1 MTVFQFG
8 GPERFAHQKAGLK
21 KIIENKGTAA
31 LLFEPGL
38 GKGHPLSE
46 KVLTPFGWR
55 RVGDLKVGS
64 AVIGSKGRAIEVTGI
79 YDRGVLDVYRVT
91 MHDGGSVLVDGDHL
105 WKVGRKQRD
114 GMILWTVKDTR
125 TLMAEAREDDGRM
138 TVQYCIPA
146 AVNVRSAIPTESLP
160 IEPYLLGH
168 MLSRGSD
175 EAQRIPEKM
184 LVASLGDRRGM
195 LAALVETSDLETRR
209 GAVFVTRYREAAEGV
224 RRLAWSLGL
233 AVQLLDRSWE
243 GHPQFRVVMHK
254 DRHPLRWIR
263 SIAPA
268 GQEHVRCISV
278 DAKDRLYVAND
289 WIVTHNTATVVDYAS
304 LLALQEQVARIL
316 VIAPLAAVDQW
327 ALQAP
332 RWASPQVNVWAEAL
346 GGSVTQKLEAL
357 QARGGLPPASP
368 TGGYGPKKAF
378 TNHNMHG
385 HRSIAVGARLD
396 GREIPSDEVWPTGL
410 SRFNQGDLPLLQI
423 EALNIDVLS
432 QRRAEGSRTTADR
445 TLDAI
450 RKFGPHLVVI
460 DESHLIKSVSSN
472 VSRLAARIG
481 RQSQRRIIL
490 TGTVMPKN
498 PLDVFAQWRF
508 LDPKAFG
515 RNGKDATFT
524 EFKNEYAVMGGFMGY
539 EVKGFRNL
547 DHMQK
552 IMGQRA
558 AVALK
563 AEALDLPKTTD
574 VVVPVHLSTAE
585 ERAYEAMKKRLQA
598 ILLSGRS
605 STAMGRLA
613 QMMRL
618 RQITAGHLP
627 DDDGNVEVI
636 GKSKAKTVASI
647 VNDTLDGENRIVV
660 FAVFRREIEQIRQ
673 EIARSDTVVLTIT
686 GDTDPEERLAMRRRF
701 GSEDPQRIVLV
712 AQIQTLSL
720 AVNELVTASNAVF
733 ASLSTKRDE
742 WVQARD
748 RLNRLGQTRPCTFW
762 YALVPGTVDEVQYK
776 VYEDRSNLERSVLTH
791 VLDGNPELVGKV
803 VAADGEEGPDD
814 GE

>member
-1 MTVFQFG
+1 MTKFEFG

-21 KIIENKGTAA
+21 KIIEGKGTAA

-55 RVGDLKVGS
+55 RVGDLKIGS
-64 AVIGSKGRAIEVTGI
+64 AVIGSKGRSIEVTGV

-91 MHDGGSVLVDGDHL
+91 LRDGGSVAVDGDHL

-125 TLMAEAREDDGRM
+125 TLMSEADEAGRM
-138 TVQYCIPA
+138 TVQYCIPVA
-146 AVNVRSAIPTESLP
+146 ENIRSSVLTESLP
-160 IEPYLLGH
+160 IEPFLLGH
-168 MLSRGSD
+168 LLSRGVED
-175 EAQRIPEKM
+175 APKRIPERM
-184 LVASLGDRRGM
+184 LEASLVDRRAL
-195 LAALVETSDLETRR
+195 LAAMVETADLETRR
-209 GAVFVTRYREAAEGV
+209 GAVFVTKELEVAEGA
-224 RRLAWSLGL
+224 RSLAWSLGL
-233 AVQLLDRSWE
+233 DAQLLDRSWD
-243 GHPQFRVVMHK
+243 GHPQYRVVMHK
-254 DRHPLRWIR
+254 DRRPLRWIE
-263 SIAPA
+263 SIVPA
-268 GQEHVRCISV
+268 GREHVRCISV

-304 LLALQEQVARIL
+304 LLALQEQAARVL

-368 TGGYGPKKAF
+368 TGGYGPGKAF
-378 TNHNMHG
+378 TDHNMHG

-396 GREIPSDEVWPTGL
+396 GQEVPSEDVWPTGL
-410 SRFNQGDLPLLQI
+410 ERFSQSDLPLLQI

-432 QRRAEGSRTTADR
+432 QRRAEGSKTTADR

-481 RQSQRRIIL
+481 RQVQRRIIL

-515 RNGKDATFT
+515 HGGKAATFS
-524 EFKNEYAVMGGFMGY
+524 EFKSEYAVMGGFMGY

-552 IMGQRA
+552 VMAQRA
-558 AVALK
+558 SVALK
-563 AEALDLPKTTD
+563 AEALDLPEMTD
-574 VVVPVHLSTAE
+574 VVVPVHLSAAE
-585 ERAYEAMKKRLQA
+585 ERAYIGMKKRLQA
-598 ILLSGRS
+598 TLLSGQS

-627 DDDGNVEVI
+627 NDDGEVEVI

-660 FAVFRREIEQIRQ
+660 FGVFRREIEQIRQ
-673 EIARSDTVVLTIT
+673 EIARPDTVVLTIT
-686 GDTDPEERLAMRRRF
+686 GDTDPEDRLAMRRRF
-701 GSEDPQRIVLV
+701 GSDDPQRIVLV

-748 RLNRLGQTRPCTFW
+748 RLNRLGQKRPCTFW
-762 YALVPGTVDEVQYK
+762 YALAPGTVDEVQYK
-776 VYEDRSNLERSVLTH
+776 VYKTRSDLERSVLSH
-791 VLDGNPELVGKV
+791 VLDGNPELIGKV
-803 VAADGEEGPDD
+803 VSEDGGEVLD
-814 GE
+814 GVA

>member
-1 MTVFQFG
+1 MTVFKFG

-21 KIIENKGTAA
+21 KIIQNKGTAA

-38 GKGHPLSE
+38 GKGHPLSD
-46 KVLTPFGWR
+46 KVLTPLGWR
-55 RVGDLKVGS
+55 RVGDLKIGS
-64 AVIGSKGRAIEVTGI
+64 AVIGSKGRAIEVTGV

-91 MHDGGSVLVDGDHL
+91 MHDGGTVVVDGDHL

-125 TLMAEAREDDGRM
+125 TLMAEARDDDGRM
-138 TVQYCIPA
+138 MVQYCIP
-146 AVNVRSAIPTESLP
+146 VVENIRSAIPTESLP

-175 EAQRIPEKM
+175 EAQSIPEKM
-184 LVASLGDRRGM
+184 LVASLGARRGM

-233 AVQLLDRSWE
+233 AVQLFDRSWD

-254 DRHPLRWIR
+254 DRHPLRWIE
-263 SIAPA
+263 SIVPA
-268 GQEHVRCISV
+268 GREHVRCISV

-304 LLALQEQVARIL
+304 LLAIQEEVARVL
-316 VIAPLAAVDQW
+316 VVAPLAAVDQW

-357 QARGGLPPASP
+357 QARGGLVPAKP
-368 TGGYGPKKAF
+368 TGGAGPGKAF
-378 TNHNMHG
+378 TGRNMHG
-385 HRSIAVGARLD
+385 HRSIAVGARKD
-396 GREIPSDEVWPTGL
+396 GEEIPPDEVWPSGL
-410 SRFNQGDLPLLQI
+410 NHFLDSEKPLLVI

-450 RKFGPHLVVI
+450 RKFGPDLVVI

-481 RQSQRRIIL
+481 RQSKRRIIL

-598 ILLSGRS
+598 VLLSGRS

-647 VNDTLDGENRIVV
+647 VNDTLDGEDRIVV

-673 EIARSDTVVLTIT
+673 EIARKDTVVLTIT

-701 GSEDPQRIVLV
+701 GSKDPQRIVLV

-762 YALVPGTVDEVQYK
+762 YALAPGTVDEVQYK

-803 VAADGEEGPDD
+803 VSADGSEEVDEG
-814 GE
+814 

>member
-1 MTVFQFG
+1 MVRFQFG

-55 RVGDLKVGS
+55 RVGDLKIGS
-64 AVIGSKGRAIEVTGI
+64 AVIGSKGRTIEVTGV

-91 MHDGGSVLVDGDHL
+91 MHDGGTVVVDGDHL

-125 TLMAEAREDDGRM
+125 TLMAEANEDGRM
-138 TVQYCIPA
+138 MAQYCIPV

-175 EAQRIPEKM
+175 EAQRVPEKM
-184 LVASLGDRRGM
+184 LVASLADRRGM

-233 AVQLLDRSWE
+233 AVQLLDRSWD

-263 SIAPA
+263 SIVPA
-268 GQEHVRCISV
+268 GREHVRCISV

-304 LLALQEQVARIL
+304 LLALQEQVARVL

-357 QARGGLPPASP
+357 QARGGLIPKTC

-378 TNHNMHG
+378 LGQNMHG
-385 HRSIAVGARLD
+385 HRSIAVGARVD
-396 GREIPSDEVWPTGL
+396 GQEVPSDEIWPTGL
-410 SRFNQGDLPLLQI
+410 GRFNHGDMPLLQI

-552 IMGQRA
+552 VMGQRA

-598 ILLSGRS
+598 ALLSGRS

-647 VNDTLDGENRIVV
+647 VNDTLDGETRIVV

-673 EIARSDTVVLTIT
+673 EIARKDTVVLTIT
-686 GDTDPEERLAMRRRF
+686 GDTDPEDRLAMRRRF
-701 GSEDPQRIVLV
+701 GSDDPQRIVLV

-748 RLNRLGQTRPCTFW
+748 RLNRLGQMRPCTFW
-762 YALVPGTVDEVQYK
+762 YALAPGTVDEVQYK

-803 VAADGEEGPDD
+803 ISADGGGGPDD
-814 GE
+814 EE

>member
-1 MTVFQFG
+1 MTKFEFG
-8 GPERFAHQKAGLK
+8 GPERFDHQKAGLK

-38 GKGHPLSE
+38 GKGHPMSE
-46 KVLTPFGWR
+46 PVLTPTGWKR
-55 RVGDLKVGS
+55 MGDLKVGS
-64 AVIGSKGRAIEVTGI
+64 YVIGAKGRAVEVTGI
-79 YDRGVLDVYRVT
+79 YNRGVLPVYQVE
-91 MHDGGSVLVDGDHL
+91 MHDGGSVRVDGDHL
-105 WKVGRKQRD
+105 WKVGRKMRD
-114 GMILWTVKDTR
+114 GRVLWSVKDTR
-125 TLMAEAREDDGRM
+125 TLMEDAAEDGRM
-138 TVQYCIPA
+138 QTQYCVPVAQNI
-146 AVNVRSAIPTESLP
+146 RSSVSSDRLP
-160 IEPYLLGH
+160 IEPFLLGH
-168 MLSRGSD
+168 LLSRRV
-175 EAQRIPEKM
+175 ENAPEEIPEVM
-184 LVASLGDRRGM
+184 LTASLTDRRAL
-195 LAALVETSDLETRR
+195 LAALVETTDLETRR
-209 GAVFVTRYREAAEGV
+209 GAVFVTPVKRVAEGV

-233 AVQLLDRSWE
+233 DVQLFDRSWD

-254 DRHPLRWIR
+254 DRYPLRWIK
-263 SIAPA
+263 SITPCG
-268 GQEHVRCISV
+268 GQPVRCISV
-278 DAKDRLYVAND
+278 DAKDRLYVTKD

-304 LLALQEQVARIL
+304 LLAIQEEVARVL
-316 VIAPLAAVDQW
+316 VVAPLAAVDQW

-357 QARGGLPPASP
+357 QARGGLVPAKP
-368 TGGYGPKKAF
+368 TGGAGPGKAF
-378 TNHNMHG
+378 TGRNMHG
-385 HRSIAVGARLD
+385 HRSIAVGARKD
-396 GREIPSDEVWPTGL
+396 GEEIPPDEVWPSGL
-410 SRFNQGDLPLLQI
+410 DHFLDSEKPLLVI

-450 RKFGPHLVVI
+450 RKFGPDLVVI

-481 RQSQRRIIL
+481 RQSKRRIIL

-515 RNGKDATFT
+515 HGGKDATFT
-524 EFKNEYAVMGGFMGY
+524 GFKNEYAVMGGFMGY

-598 ILLSGRS
+598 TLLSGRS

-686 GDTDPEERLAMRRRF
+686 GDTDPEDRLAMRRRF
-701 GSEDPQRIVLV
+701 GSDDPQRIVLV

-748 RLNRLGQTRPCTFW
+748 RLNRLGQTKPCTFW
-762 YALVPGTVDEVQYK
+762 YALAPGTVDEVQYK

-803 VAADGEEGPDD
+803 IAADGEG
-814 GE
+814 GEVDEE